1 MFQESASSQSSSTS
15 ILSCRTQLFKHAKS
29 AGINYFPSSTPAAKL
44 CCPLDSTS
52 FFLFCFPV
60 TFFRSLIDF
69 FRSTSSVFGIFSSF
83 IKLLFSGFSS
93 LLFLSG
99 FFFFTDPH
107 RTLFPDLRNIPPI
120 QMCATPVSLFLLESR
135 SYVFGGLYLLFS
147 DYRVNRQVFV
157 GLYLSFL
164 NSPHNLYKI

>member
-1 MFQESASSQSSSTS
+1 VPPPSLLLPLFYPAGRNYSSTQNQRVS
-15 ILSCRTQLFKHAKS
+15 ITFLHRHPLL
-29 AGINYFPSSTPAAKL
+29 NYAVHWTLPR
-44 CCPLDSTS
+44 S
-52 FFLFCFPV
+52 FYSVFRLL
-60 TFFRSLIDF
+60 FFRSLIDF